1 MDLIKTPKIENVRL
15 MTKNG
20 KRKVAVGNLYLTATH
35 LIFVDPD
42 CSKETWIL
50 HSHIASV
57 EKLPLTAA
65 GSPLKIRCKTF
76 LIVTFVVSRDR
87 DGQEIYTSLLQLSK
101 PEKLEDLYAFSYNPQ
116 SEQLTRSAGWALFD
130 IKSEY
135 ARMGLPNNEW
145 CCSHINKD
153 YKVCDTYPSVLYLP
167 SAASNSVLIGSS
179 RFRSRGRLPA
189 LSYLYRN
196 TKAAICRCSQPL
208 SGFNS
213 RCQEDENLIQAIS
226 KATPDAKYV
235 YIVDT
240 RPKINA
246 MANKAAGKGYE
257 STDFYENVKFQFV
270 GIENIHV
277 MRQSLQKMIELVC
290 ETPDLTAKALANGLD
305 NCGWMKHIKAVLDTS
320 VFIAKA
326 VVEEKV
332 SVVVHCSDGWDRT
345 AQTCSLASIILD
357 PYYRTMH
364 GFQVLIEKEWLAF
377 GHKFTERCGFLQSD
391 IKETSPVFLQFL
403 EGVWQLQE
411 QFPFA
416 FQFNERFLLTIHDHL
431 YSCQFGTFL
440 GNCERER
447 KEHSLPEK
455 TYSLW
460 GYMWQNISDY
470 ANPLYMGGKNELL
483 WPSTS
488 PQALKFWRSMYNRHE
503 NDVHPR
509 ETVMDALSSIIDHN
523 DSLQDHIKFLSSR
536 VEMMKTLAN
545 PTSDSENNTEM
556 MDSLEMKCLSTQRE
570 SPSDSSQELASLEN
584 SVNSMDLKTTL
595 KNNSLLNS
603 HVNDS
608 SSLPFLSAGEASSAS
623 QESGGGSLVPDQ
635 LQKSLK
641 RQGITVND
649 LLQSA
654 PPFALEWK
662 SVRDVFQC
670 STCSSPI
677 DSLSRKYHCWNC
689 GEVFCKRC
697 IDKQCSLPGHYSD
710 NRVPVCKKCYKV
722 LKKIK

>member
-1 MDLIKTPKIENVRL
+1 MDLIKTPKVDNVRL
-15 MTKNG
+15 MTKHG
-20 KRKVAVGNLYLTATH
+20 KRKAAVGTLYLTATH

-57 EKLPLTAA
+57 EKLPLNAA

-76 LIVTFVVSRDR
+76 QIVTFIISRDR
-87 DGQEIYTSLLQLSK
+87 DSQEIYSCLLQLSN
-101 PEKLEDLYAFSYNPQ
+101 PEKLEDLYAFSYNPL
-116 SEQLTRSAGWALFD
+116 SEKLTRSAGWALFD
-130 IKSEY
+130 IQSEY
-135 ARMGLPNNEW
+135 ARMGLPNSEW
-145 CCSHINKD
+145 CCSTLNKD
-153 YKVCDTYPSVLYLP
+153 YKICDTYPSILYLP
-167 SAASNSVLIGSS
+167 VAASNPVLVGSA

-189 LSYLYRN
+189 LSFYYKK
-196 TKAAICRCSQPL
+196 TKSAICRCSQPL

-213 RCQEDENLIQAIS
+213 RCQEDETLIDIIMRT
-226 KATPDAKYV
+226 TPSASYV

-257 STDFYENVKFQFV
+257 NTDFYENVKFQFV

-277 MRQSLQKMIELVC
+277 MRQSLQKMTELVC
-290 ETPDLTAKALANGLD
+290 ETPDLTVKSLTSGLESS
-305 NCGWMKHIKAVLDTS
+305 GWLKHIKSVLDTS

-326 VVEEKV
+326 VAEESV
-332 SVVVHCSDGWDRT
+332 NVVVHCSDGWDRT

-377 GHKFTERCGFLQSD
+377 GHKFTDRCGFLQSD
-391 IKETSPVFLQFL
+391 GKDTSPVFLQFL

-416 FQFNERFLLTIHDHL
+416 FQFNERFLLAIHDHL

-447 KEHSLPEK
+447 KEHGLAEK

-470 ANPLYMGGKNELL
+470 ANPLYRGGADELL

-488 PQALKFWRSMYNRHE
+488 PQVLKFWRSMYNRYD
-503 NDVHPR
+503 NDLHPR
-509 ETVMDALSSIIDHN
+509 ETVLDSLSSIIDHN

-536 VEMMKTLAN
+536 IEMMKAL
-545 PTSDSENNTEM
+545 NNSSPK
-556 MDSLEMKCLSTQRE
+556 DFDGDKNSLEMKCLNSNCESSVNLSCEST
-570 SPSDSSQELASLEN
+570 SLEN
-584 SVNSMDLKTTL
+584 SVDKLGLETD
-595 KNNSLLNS
+595 SLLNS
-603 HVNDS
+603 HESLS
-608 SSLPFLSAGEASSAS
+608 SSLPSVCVSEASNSS
-623 QESGGGSLVPDQ
+623 QDSGTGRIVPTDLQ
-635 LQKSLK
+635 LILK
-641 RQGITVND
+641 RQGLTVED
-649 LLQSA
+649 LMQSA
-654 PPFALEWK
+654 PPFAVSWK
-662 SVRDVFQC
+662 SARNVFQC
-670 STCSSPI
+670 LTCATPI
-677 DSLSRKYHCWNC
+677 DFLSRKYHCWNC

-710 NRVPVCKKCYKV
+710 NRVPVCKQCYKI
-722 LKKIK
+722 LKKFK

>member
-20 KRKVAVGNLYLTATH
+20 KKKAAVGNLYLTTTH
-35 LIFVDPD
+35 LLFVDPD

-76 LIVTFVVSRDR
+76 LIVTFVISRDR
-87 DGQEIYTSLLQLSK
+87 DSQEIYTSLLQLSK
-101 PEKLEDLYAFSYNPQ
+101 PEKLEDLHAFSFNPQ
-116 SEQLTRSAGWALFD
+116 SEQVTQSAGWALFD

-167 SAASNSVLIGSS
+167 ASASNPVLIGSS

-189 LSYLYRN
+189 LSYLYKD

-213 RCQEDENLIQAIS
+213 RCQEDESLIQAIS

-290 ETPDLTAKALANGLD
+290 ETPELTAKALASGLD
-305 NCGWMKHIKAVLDTS
+305 SSGWMKHIKAVLDTS

-345 AQTCSLASIILD
+345 AQTCSLASIMLD

-391 IKETSPVFLQFL
+391 LKETSPVFLQFL

-470 ANPLYMGGKNELL
+470 ANPLYMGGRNELL

-488 PQALKFWRSMYNRHE
+488 PQALKFWRSMYNRFE

-509 ETVMDALSSIIDHN
+509 ETVLDALSSIIDHN

-536 VEMMKTLAN
+536 VEMMKTLAS
-545 PTSDSENNTEM
+545 PTSDSESNAEFV
-556 MDSLEMKCLSTQRE
+556 DSLEMKCLRTEGE
-570 SPSDSSQELASLEN
+570 SPRDSSHDLASLEN
-584 SVNSMDLKTTL
+584 SVNNMDPKTTL

-603 HVNDS
+603 HANDS
-608 SSLPFLSAGEASSAS
+608 SSSLSSSAS
-623 QESGGGSLVPDQ
+623 QASSSNQDSGTGDVVSDQ

-641 RQGITVND
+641 RQGLTVKD

-662 SVRDVFQC
+662 SVRDVYQC
-670 STCSSPI
+670 STCSAPI
-677 DSLSRKYHCWNC
+677 DFLSRKYHCWNC

-697 IDKQCSLPGHYSD
+697 IEKQCSLPGHYSD
-710 NRVPVCKKCYKV
+710 NRVPVCKQCYKV
-722 LKKIK
+722 LKKFK